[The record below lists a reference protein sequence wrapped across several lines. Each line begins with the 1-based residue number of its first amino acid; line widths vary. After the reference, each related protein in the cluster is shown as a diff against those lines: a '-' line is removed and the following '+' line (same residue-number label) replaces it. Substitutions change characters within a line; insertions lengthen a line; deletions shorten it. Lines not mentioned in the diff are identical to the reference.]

1 VRICIIQRRIVAAAL
16 FEFLPTGGDFEPTYH
31 ACCGRHI
38 SIVLRSFFPASAQS
52 LKEKVTGTWIFESGS
67 DNFSDGKKLSS
78 WVAGSLMLD
87 STGHVALFLIGSDR
101 QKANPNIRTPVG
113 PVVAF
118 FGTYTIDE
126 AKNMLT
132 FKISYGSSPLFD
144 GAVRTQE
151 ISFRGD
157 IMVLTASAVQTP
169 AGPMTP
175 VNEWKKA
182 N

>member
-1 VRICIIQRRIVAAAL
+1 LNSYQREKALSRLITLAVAA
-16 FEFLPTGGDFEPTYH
+16 
-31 ACCGRHI
+31 I
-38 SIVLRSFFPASAQS
+38 SLLCLGAFFPAGAQS

-67 DNFSDGKKLSS
+67 DNFPDGRKLSS

-87 STGHVALFLIGSDR
+87 STGHVSLFLIGSDR

-151 ISFRGD
+151 ISFSSLLKNLEIVGF
-157 IMVLTASAVQTP
+157 LF
-169 AGPMTP
+169 
-175 VNEWKKA
+175 
-182 N
+182 